1 MLSSTY
7 FIVQFVFSLISA
19 TVIITHSVMTEKAFN
34 EKMINFRMIIRF
46 VFVGFHVLF
55 LSTHLFHVCYPAKRK
70 RTSRNQFL
78 IHLIQRLSLV
88 LIQFLLVSSPMQLF
102 LFCMLLIDF
111 VVTSSYILD
120 GNDGMRITPRIV
132 DPEPRPML
140 IVIIKPNESFGNL
153 PRFVAFLIHSTAS
166 DVPEKCMNNC
176 PVLRNPG
183 FEYQFAQLWID
194 KFLKLLNVCKFR
206 TMINRK
212 PREELQHFP
221 RDNNTTTT
229 NSGEDHM
236 DSQQKPVASR
246 VRLSQ
251 TSYPQRQMMPT
262 LPLHLFPGMLPIT
275 QFNPF
280 YTFSRLAPMIMP
292 PHLPFYP
299 ATNMRMNPINFMAMQ
314 AMTPQS
320 QLNAPFSG
328 AVPTNIPMVPFPKA
342 MQSKSSNQMNTIP
355 WTVQK
360 SPLNQK
366 PKKENYIKKPL
377 NAFMLFLKENR
388 KTVLEENGNDQM
400 TASALN
406 KELGKRWHNLSDE
419 ERRKYSNLAKIEKQ
433 LHKENHPE
441 WSERNNYTK
450 KPKKR
455 INEPTQYLVEM
466 CRARFGIDNKSKW
479 CIHCLRKKKCILSR
493 VLSEIPPTNNEK
505 TTSEIPLIGTRS
517 SLSSGMMPID
527 LLLNQ
532 VALKL
537 QSHAES
543 LTNSEA
549 REEGS

>member
-1 MLSSTY
+1 
-7 FIVQFVFSLISA
+7 
-19 TVIITHSVMTEKAFN
+19 
-34 EKMINFRMIIRF
+34 
-46 VFVGFHVLF
+46 
-55 LSTHLFHVCYPAKRK
+55 
-70 RTSRNQFL
+70 
-78 IHLIQRLSLV
+78 
-88 LIQFLLVSSPMQLF
+88 
-102 LFCMLLIDF
+102 
-111 VVTSSYILD
+111 
-120 GNDGMRITPRIV
+120 
-132 DPEPRPML
+132 
-140 IVIIKPNESFGNL
+140 
-153 PRFVAFLIHSTAS
+153 
-166 DVPEKCMNNC
+166 
-176 PVLRNPG
+176 
-183 FEYQFAQLWID
+183 
-194 KFLKLLNVCKFR
+194 
-206 TMINRK
+206 MINRK

-221 RDNNTTTT
+221 RDNTTTT

-262 LPLHLFPGMLPIT
+262 LPVHLLPGMLPIT

-360 SPLNQK
+360 SP
-366 PKKENYIKKPL
+366 I
-377 NAFMLFLKENR
+377 MLFLKENR

-493 VLSEIPPTNNEK
+493 ICRKSLR
-505 TTSEIPLIGTRS
+505 LIMRKQQAKFH
-517 SLSSGMMPID
+517 SLV
-527 LLLNQ
+527 Q
-532 VALKL
+532 EVRY
-537 QSHAES
+537 QAE
-543 LTNSEA
+543 
-549 REEGS
+549 